1 MQRFATLRFVASLF
15 KTPHGDFIPCSSSHH
30 MIEYL
35 IGVDGGGTGTR
46 AHVARMPHAD
56 AIRILGSGRAG
67 PSALRQGVM
76 KAWTEIERAIRAAF
90 AEANIPLPA
99 WSHCALGAG
108 LSGVSQKSLREEFL
122 ANSLGFAEIALDTD
136 GFVTLLG
143 AHAGAPGAVVAFGT
157 GSVGEVLRA
166 DGSRDVVSGWGFPV
180 GDEGSGA
187 WMGLCAMRIAQAAA
201 DGRAPAGAL
210 AYNVWSMVGAAEER
224 KRESLQAWCSSAGQ
238 FAYAQL
244 APAVFE
250 SAAADPA
257 AEAILNAAVQE
268 MTAVAAALDRNATLP
283 LVIAGSIGLRLI
295 ERLPEPLRA
304 RIVKAKADAA
314 TGALNLIQR
323 ALQRKTNVTT

>member
-1 MQRFATLRFVASLF
+1 
-15 KTPHGDFIPCSSSHH
+15 

-46 AHVARMPHAD
+46 AHIARMPHAD

-90 AEANIPLPA
+90 AEAAIQLPA

-108 LSGVSQKSLREEFL
+108 LSGVSQQPLREEFL
-122 ANSLGFAEIALDTD
+122 VKSLGFAELALDTD

-187 WMGLCAMRIAQAAA
+187 WMGLRAMQVAQAAA

-210 AYNVWSMVGAAEER
+210 AHGVWSIVGATAER
-224 KRESLQAWCSSAGQ
+224 KREAMQAWCSHAGQ

-250 SAAADPA
+250 SAAHDHA
-257 AEAILNAAVQE
+257 AEAILEAAAQE
-268 MTAVAAALDRNATLP
+268 MATVADALDRDGELP

-295 ERLPEPLRA
+295 ERLPQHLRA
-304 RIVKAKADAA
+304 RIVDAKADAA
-314 TGALNLIQR
+314 TGALKLIQR
-323 ALQRKTNVTT
+323 ALQQKANVTT